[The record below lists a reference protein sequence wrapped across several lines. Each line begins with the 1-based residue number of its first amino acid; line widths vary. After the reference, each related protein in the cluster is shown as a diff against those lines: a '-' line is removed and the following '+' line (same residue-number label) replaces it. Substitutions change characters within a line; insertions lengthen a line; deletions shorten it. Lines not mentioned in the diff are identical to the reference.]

1 MAPTRHRAPLTRETL
16 HAIGE
21 RNRGNA
27 DIQAL
32 LWEIHR
38 LRAIALRADQ
48 LLRSMPGSEVGTLG
62 MLVGALRRELDG
74 EPAVLEQQAQTEALL
89 GRFPGRGGE
98 HDSKQPDE
106 ESAATLYFAT
116 SLPSAGV

>member
-1 MAPTRHRAPLTRETL
+1 MLVIYPAMAPTRHRAPLTRATL

-27 DIQAL
+27 DVSAL
-32 LWEIHR
+32 LWEI
-38 LRAIALRADQ
+38 
-48 LLRSMPGSEVGTLG
+48 TLG

-89 GRFPGRGGE
+89 AKTRRR
-98 HDSKQPDE
+98 
-106 ESAATLYFAT
+106 
-116 SLPSAGV
+116 

>member
-48 LLRSMPGSEVGTLG
+48 ILRSMPGSEVGTLG

-89 GRFPGRGGE
+89 GKIPRPRR
-98 HDSKQPDE
+98 
-106 ESAATLYFAT
+106 
-116 SLPSAGV
+116 